1 MTGENPEKAPDTWP
15 NLALRSRKHDLG
27 PILGSTRELGIM
39 IQYLVS
45 GVQETW
51 PHIYNKDILLF
62 QAFIPAV
69 LGFLSSQ
76 NVQVICWQLFMF
88 KATKLTRLL
97 LFASGVDHIGKE
109 VVGASHYADDI

>member
-1 MTGENPEKAPDTWP
+1 MSPAWERVGGDLYCKLGSDLPFEGAVLMTGENPEKAPDTWP

-51 PHIYNKDILLF
+51 PHI
-62 QAFIPAV
+62 
-69 LGFLSSQ
+69 
-76 NVQVICWQLFMF
+76 
-88 KATKLTRLL
+88 
-97 LFASGVDHIGKE
+97 
-109 VVGASHYADDI
+109 